1 VLPNEGSDEMIETSE
16 DTTPWAEVLTL
27 GDTRWGV
34 LVGGPFDGR
43 CYPLPEGRTPLV
55 LDVPGPG
62 PGPMPAL
69 RYELRDG
76 LYRYRSAERSAA

>member
-1 VLPNEGSDEMIETSE
+1 MIQTSAYPS
-16 DTTPWAEVLTL
+16 PWAEVLTL

-43 CYPLPEGRTPLV
+43 CYPLPKGRTPLL

-62 PGPMPAL
+62 PGPTPAL

>member
-1 VLPNEGSDEMIETSE
+1 VLPNEGSDEMIQTS
-16 DTTPWAEVLTL
+16 TPPTPRAEVLTL
-27 GDTRWGV
+27 GDTRFGV

-43 CYPLPEGRTPLV
+43 CYPLPDGGTPLL
-55 LDVPGPG
+55 LDVPGVG
-62 PGPMPAL
+62 PGSTPTL

>member
-1 VLPNEGSDEMIETSE
+1 VLPNEGSDEMIETSAH
-16 DTTPWAEVLTL
+16 TTPWAEVLTL

>member
-1 VLPNEGSDEMIETSE
+1 MIEANAR
-16 DTTPWAEVLTL
+16 TTPRAEVLTL
-27 GDTRWGV
+27 GDTRFGV

-43 CYPLPEGRTPLV
+43 CYPLPQGRRTPIV

-62 PGPMPAL
+62 PGPTPAL

>member
-1 VLPNEGSDEMIETSE
+1 MIETNAR
-16 DTTPWAEVLTL
+16 TTPRVEVLTL
-27 GDTRWGV
+27 GDTRFGV

-43 CYPLPEGRTPLV
+43 CYPLPQGRTPTV

-62 PGPMPAL
+62 PGPTPAL
-69 RYELRDG
+69 RYELHDG

>member
-1 VLPNEGSDEMIETSE
+1 VLPNEGSDDMIKTNAH
-16 DTTPWAEVLTL
+16 TTPWAEVLTL
-27 GDTRWGV
+27 GDTRFGV

-43 CYPLPEGRTPLV
+43 CYPLPDGRTPMV

-62 PGPMPAL
+62 PGPTPVL

-76 LYRYRSAERSAA
+76 VYRYRSAERSAA